1 MEGIMWDDPVVK
13 EIRKAGEQLAK
24 DANYDL
30 HTFFENMRES
40 EKKRKDKT
48 VSKTKYKSLSRLEDI
63 LREK

>member
-1 MEGIMWDDPVVK
+1 MWNDPVVK
-13 EIRKAGEQLAK
+13 EVRKAGEQLAK

-48 VSKTKYKSLSRLEDI
+48 VSKTKYKSLSRLGDV

>member
-1 MEGIMWDDPVVK
+1 MRNDPVVK
-13 EIRKAGEQLAK
+13 EVRKAGEQLAK

-40 EKKRKDKT
+40 EKKRKEKT
-48 VSKTKYKSLSRLEDI
+48 VSKTKYKSLSRLGDV